1 MIFCFRFSA
10 MLFGSPGISI
20 LPYVCLYYFS
30 SVSVAEWPPFQ
41 EIAAHS
47 VDNMFSRILTI
58 FYILRG
64 TRNLSLVSIR
74 FRLFDEKRKKIT

>member
-1 MIFCFRFSA
+1 MNFFCFRFSA
-10 MLFGSPGISI
+10 MLFGI
-20 LPYVCLYYFS
+20 LPYVYLYFS

-58 FYILRG
+58 FNILRG

-74 FRLFDEKRKKIT
+74 FRLFNEKRNN